1 MHQEGTCGTFFVCL
15 FFCLSLLWMPAWPS
29 CFFCLFFA
37 ALPTLERMTL
47 LERFGGI

>member
-15 FFCLSLLWMPAWPS
+15 FFCLSLLWMPARLW
-29 CFFCLFFA
+29 FFFVFFA